1 MEVLNMSDN
10 LPGPVFDR
18 IVETLKAYYGESW
31 TENRVENRNFALGAQ
46 AAFNEA
52 ESVHLIGDPE
62 FEKGQIHFNL
72 WIDTVMTDAGFGISE
87 IHLAGNSR
95 VPPETILAALGMRPG
110 ESIEVCGPLGNGF
123 STAPVDH
130 LIMVAGGI
138 GQTPF
143 LALAREALGIEQFG
157 DPARASGY
165 ARRVSFCYGVRTA
178 DYLAALE
185 MFQEAGVEVHI
196 WTINDPAEME
206 RLLDAGVDGIVT
218 DRADLGLALL
228 ARRRDRTG

>member
-72 WIDTVMTDAGFGISE
+72 WIDTVMTD
-87 IHLAGNSR
+87 
-95 VPPETILAALGMRPG
+95 VLAADELAYALFAALADDIFACSR
-110 ESIEVCGPLGNGF
+110 EIEDRGVRYRFITGNGK
-123 STAPVDH
+123 DGH
-130 LIMVAGGI
+130 LGSIHFTGPNAIDFVNMYRIRGGRGVAYN
-138 GQTPF
+138 
-143 LALAREALGIEQFG
+143 A
-157 DPARASGY
+157 
-165 ARRVSFCYGVRTA
+165 
-178 DYLAALE
+178 
-185 MFQEAGVEVHI
+185 
-196 WTINDPAEME
+196 
-206 RLLDAGVDGIVT
+206 
-218 DRADLGLALL
+218 
-228 ARRRDRTG
+228 